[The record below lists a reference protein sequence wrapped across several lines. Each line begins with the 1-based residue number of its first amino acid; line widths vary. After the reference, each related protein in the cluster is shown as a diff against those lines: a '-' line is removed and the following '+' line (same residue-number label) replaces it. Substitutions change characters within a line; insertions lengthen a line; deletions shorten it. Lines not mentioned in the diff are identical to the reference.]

1 MKQVNILKKLLY
13 ISRMM
18 AETRDLDPLLEYA
31 MQVGVDLVR
40 AERGFLVLKNEDG
53 SLDIWVGQDWKGDP
67 IPNPER
73 YLSHAI
79 VQDVIATG
87 ESLLLADAMEDP
99 GYQHNDSVMELG
111 LKSVI
116 CVPLI
121 TRGDVMGAILV
132 ENRSARNNFEE
143 QDLSPLEYFASQAAV
158 SIQNVLLRRD
168 LEGRVERR
176 TAELEETNEQL
187 KREIE
192 ERIQVESRLEKLAS
206 TDPLLG
212 IYNQRY
218 FFTLAEEVF
227 NQSRVNQDDLSIILL
242 DLDHFKRINDTYGH
256 RFGDK
261 VLHIFA
267 EATKSMLREEDI
279 FARYGGEEFVI
290 LLPKTNLAMATQ
302 VAERLRNKI
311 EKTQIATNRGGD
323 LSLTVSAGVAALDI
337 EMTLNI
343 DILLEKA
350 DQAMYQSKGE
360 GRNKVTVWANG
371 LGSLPAG

>member
-1 MKQVNILKKLLY
+1 
-13 ISRMM
+13 
-18 AETRDLDPLLEYA
+18 
-31 MQVGVDLVR
+31 
-40 AERGFLVLKNEDG
+40 
-53 SLDIWVGQDWKGDP
+53 
-67 IPNPER
+67 
-73 YLSHAI
+73 
-79 VQDVIATG
+79 
-87 ESLLLADAMEDP
+87 
-99 GYQHNDSVMELG
+99 
-111 LKSVI
+111 
-116 CVPLI
+116 
-121 TRGDVMGAILV
+121 
-132 ENRSARNNFEE
+132 
-143 QDLSPLEYFASQAAV
+143 
-158 SIQNVLLRRD
+158 
-168 LEGRVERR
+168 VERR
-176 TAELEETNEQL
+176 TAELEEANQQL

-311 EKTQIATNRGGD
+311 EKTQIVTNRGGD
-323 LSLTVSAGVAALDI
+323 MSLTVSAGVAALDI

-350 DQAMYQSKGE
+350 DQAMYRSKGE

>member
-158 SIQNVLLRRD
+158 DPECAPAARP
-168 LEGRVERR
+168 GRPGGKAHR
-176 TAELEETNEQL
+176 
-187 KREIE
+187 
-192 ERIQVESRLEKLAS
+192 
-206 TDPLLG
+206 G
-212 IYNQRY
+212 IGRSQ
-218 FFTLAEEVF
+218 
-227 NQSRVNQDDLSIILL
+227 
-242 DLDHFKRINDTYGH
+242 
-256 RFGDK
+256 
-261 VLHIFA
+261 
-267 EATKSMLREEDI
+267 
-279 FARYGGEEFVI
+279 
-290 LLPKTNLAMATQ
+290 P
-302 VAERLRNKI
+302 
-311 EKTQIATNRGGD
+311 
-323 LSLTVSAGVAALDI
+323 AA
-337 EMTLNI
+337 
-343 DILLEKA
+343 
-350 DQAMYQSKGE
+350 QA
-360 GRNKVTVWANG
+360 
-371 LGSLPAG
+371 